1 MVITYAVK
9 KGDSLESKS
18 QQRLRPAQPRAHN
31 PIAHA
36 PQILGQRRCRN
47 RLNGCVRYSPSCYG
61 QRSLHKSWGQ
71 HYSAAV
77 EVVNDG
83 NPASLSGFTLYFDET
98 RFTNLSLTGSPSTW
112 NSLLIQPDLGIP
124 AAGFLDAFAIDP
136 LDALQLG
143 QSQGGFN
150 FTFVFIGQGLPGA
163 MAFDI
168 NDANYNVL
176 FSGISFNRFV
186 TTNLVPEPGAGW
198 LVLIAL
204 VGLSVARHLRT
215 TTSLRTTTYLPR
227 VTA

>member
-1 MVITYAVK
+1 MAACATAQAAVVN
-9 KGDSLESKS
+9 
-18 QQRLRPAQPRAHN
+18 AVFTN
-31 PIAHA
+31 
-36 PQILGQRRCRN
+36 LG
-47 RLNGCVRYSPSCYG
+47 
-61 QRSLHKSWGQ
+61 GQ

-112 NSLLIQPDLGIP
+112 DSLLIQPDLGIP

-150 FTFVFIGQGLPGA
+150 FTFDFIGQGLPGA

-176 FSGISFNRFV
+176 FSGISFDRFV

-204 VGLSVARHLRT
+204 VGLGITRHLRT
-215 TTSLRTTTYLPR
+215 NTLLKTTTYLPGL
-227 VTA
+227 TA